1 MRPVPAFV
9 FRRRHLFSAG
19 PTQRE
24 SEAPDS
30 LQSEPWGSCAL
41 VSARRGARM
50 SFHIF
55 CVVHTV
61 IQAHS
66 LSNSK
71 LDPPGYRKSRPAKLR
86 LGPQAI
92 EYIPMLI

>member
-30 LQSEPWGSCAL
+30 LQSEPW
-41 VSARRGARM
+41 ARRGARM

-86 LGPQAI
+86 LGPQAL